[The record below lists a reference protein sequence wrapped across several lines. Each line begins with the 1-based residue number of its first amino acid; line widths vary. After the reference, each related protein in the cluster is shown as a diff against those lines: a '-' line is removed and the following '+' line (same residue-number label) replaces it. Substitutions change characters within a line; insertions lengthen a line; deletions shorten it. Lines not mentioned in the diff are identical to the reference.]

1 MRTIIVALCVG
12 VILLVSTVGAVA
24 QTNDAWIPGLA
35 SFVIPGLGQ
44 LLNDQ
49 MDRAIIHFGVSV
61 AVWTLGIYGG
71 MYLPPLLIATP
82 ALGLAWSIYSGL
94 DAYGVAKDTGFR
106 LGLVED
112 GIGFAFSF

>member
-1 MRTIIVALCVG
+1 MRGLIVLLCVG
-12 VILLVSTVGAVA
+12 VILMMGTVSAVA

-82 ALGLAWSIYSGL
+82 ALGLAWSVYSGF
-94 DAYGVAKDTGFR
+94 DAYNVAKDNGFR

-112 GIGFAFSF
+112 DIRFSISF